1 MKLCNINI
9 NGEVH
14 LAVISSRGVVDA
26 TAAGFAADMDEVIKS
41 GELSAL
47 EAIAADE
54 SLPVVENP
62 EYANIVNNAGKLI
75 CVGLNYADH
84 ASGISMKL
92 PEYPILFSKFADS
105 LVPSGAKVDLPSWET
120 SYDYEAE
127 LVIVIGKE
135 CWAVNKEDA
144 KAAIFGYSCGNDL
157 SCRDAQMRSG
167 QWLIGKALPGFGP
180 CGPCITTADSIDPDK
195 GLSIK
200 SYVNGELRQNG
211 NTTDMIFNCAQIV
224 SYASKYIKLM
234 PGDLIYTGTPSG
246 VAFEEKGGKHWLEP
260 GDAVEIVIEGIGTLI
275 NDMI

>member
-1 MKLCNINI
+1 MKLYNINV

-14 LAVISSRGVVDA
+14 LAVEGVKGLVDA

-54 SLPVVENP
+54 SLPLVEKP
-62 EYANIVNNAGKLI
+62 EYANIVNKVGKLV

-105 LVPSGAKVDLPSWET
+105 LVPCGARVDLPTWEM

-127 LVIVIGKE
+127 LVVVIGKE
-135 CWAVNKEDA
+135 CWGVNEEEA

-180 CGPCITTADSIDPDK
+180 CGPCITTADSLDPDK
-195 GLSIK
+195 GVSVK
-200 SYVNGELRQNG
+200 TYVNGELRQDG
-211 NTTDMIFNCAQIV
+211 VTTDMIFNCARIV

-246 VAFEEKGGKHWLEP
+246 VAMEDKESKSWLEP
-260 GDAVEIVIEGIGTLI
+260 GDTVEVVIEGIGSLV
-275 NDMI
+275 NEMI